1 MEKSNAKQWK
11 KVYMAFFSLLVVAFS
26 SYTLPDLGVKMYVVG
41 LVVLAD
47 FLLTLRTNKSPLT
60 NKRPA
65 NKRKKEIM
73 D

>member
-1 MEKSNAKQWK
+1 
-11 KVYMAFFSLLVVAFS
+11 MAFFSLLVVAFS